1 MAWGATAPAA
11 AAQDGIIE
19 FLPLLRQPRSL
30 PLLLFLLLF
39 FFLVNCFASCG
50 SINEML
56 KPTGSCRAPS
66 RLVLTGKIGCIWRV
80 AYGVLHMAC
89 YAPQPA
95 SVLRHAALRVSS
107 ACDMCACLCHAP
119 CHLPVSGTPHM
130 CACLCHAPCHLPVS
144 GTPAG
149 CAMRGDW

>member
-80 AYGVLHMAC
+80 AYGVL
-89 YAPQPA
+89 
-95 SVLRHAALRVSS
+95 RTAARVSLE
-107 ACDMCACLCHAP
+107 ACGIARVVGMRHVRVS
-119 CHLPVSGTPHM
+119 LP
-130 CACLCHAPCHLPVS
+130 
-144 GTPAG
+144 
-149 CAMRGDW
+149 CAMPPPRVRHPTHVRVSLQCAMPPPRVRHPCGVRHEG